1 MPCPYP
7 MPGSGK
13 EGRARRKKA
22 AAGKGKQRKKE
33 KKVGWNL
40 TFKGQGGQVRD
51 LGLVL
56 FGRLQPVAEA
66 FDRLLMIL
74 RPGPNAPGL
83 S

>member
-1 MPCPYP
+1 MP
-7 MPGSGK
+7 MPMLHAWFREGGARKAK
-13 EGRARRKKA
+13 EGGGRERK
-22 AAGKGKQRKKE
+22 GKKE

-66 FDRLLMIL
+66 FDRLLLIL